1 MRWTWNPFKNGH
13 ASVNASHNPV
23 RMTWAASRVGRS
35 ISRTGVILRKQLW
48 IFPLLA
54 IAVLGLGGYFVR
66 SAIERTMKDNLQSQ
80 LQTLLGVET
89 SMLQTWFKVQEA
101 NAQAQANDAQVRGH
115 VEEILKLIDPDTP
128 LVTAETTLRSS
139 PLHKALHKELA
150 PALSTHDYYGY
161 FIANKTGTI
170 LSSDAVELI
179 GVSEGPVQIDQ
190 LVNRVFG
197 GETIVTPPVPSRA
210 LMKDETG
217 KLRSGVP
224 TMWVCAPVR
233 DASFQPIAV
242 LGLRIRPEREF
253 TRILQLGRFGD
264 SGETYAFDRTGRMV
278 SNSRFDESL
287 VLLGLIPD
295 EASSRSLL
303 NVLVRDPGGDLTAG
317 YRPTQR
323 RANLPLTRSAEEAV
337 AGRDGVDLTG
347 YRDYRGVP
355 VVGAWTF
362 LPHYQMGLT
371 TEIDRAEAFRPLSIL
386 QWTFLGLQT
395 LLALAALAIF
405 IFSIIVARMQRAAQK
420 AALET
425 QKLGQYTLEKKLGSG
440 AMGIVYKGHHA
451 VLRRPTAIKMLQ
463 VDRVNE
469 GTIERFEREVQLT
482 CQLNHP
488 NTVAIYDYGRTPEGL
503 FYYAME
509 YLDGIDLQ
517 ALVEKYGPQPE
528 GRVIRILEQICG
540 SLYEAHSL
548 GLVHR
553 DIKPANIML
562 NRRGGEPDVA
572 KVLDFGLVKA
582 VDEAKQTS
590 LTAAGSLTGTP
601 LYMSPEAIQSPNSVD
616 SRSDLYA
623 VGAVGYYLLTGK
635 PVFDAQNIV
644 ELCQR
649 HVSEIPVVPSV
660 RLGRTVSPELEAALM
675 ACLEKSRAKRPQTGR
690 DLAASLSRVP
700 TAQSWSI
707 DEADAWWGRHERS
720 VVTGKVEDGPKPPSS
735 ASITSTAS
743 YAQTIVTNE

>member
-1 MRWTWNPFKNGH
+1 MRWPWNLFKNGH
-13 ASVNASHNPV
+13 ASANASPSAV
-23 RMTWAASRVGRS
+23 RMTWATSRVGRS
-35 ISRTGVILRKQLW
+35 ISRTGLLLRKQLW
-48 IFPLLA
+48 VFPLLA
-54 IAVLGLGGYFVR
+54 IAFLGLGGFFVR
-66 SAIERTMKDNLQSQ
+66 SAIERTMKNNLGSQ

-101 NAQAQANDAQVRGH
+101 NALAQANDAQVREQI
-115 VEEILKLIDPDTP
+115 EELLKLTDPDAGE
-128 LVTAETTLRSS
+128 VTTGTLRTS
-139 PLHKALHKELA
+139 PIHKLIHKELA
-150 PALSTHDYYGY
+150 PTLSTHDYFGY
-161 FIANKTGTI
+161 FVSDKTGTI
-170 LSSDAVELI
+170 ISSDAPELI
-179 GVSEGPVQIDQ
+179 GVAERPIQIEQ
-190 LVNRVFG
+190 LVAKVLNGDTVV
-197 GETIVTPPVPSRA
+197 IPPVASRV
-210 LMKDETG
+210 LMKDENG

-233 DASFQPIAV
+233 DATFQPIAV

-253 TRILQLGRFGD
+253 TGILQLGQFGE
-264 SGETYAFDRTGRMV
+264 SGETYAFDHTGRMV

-287 VLLGLIPD
+287 ALLGLIPD
-295 EASSRSLL
+295 EAGQHSLL

-323 RANLPLTRSAEEAV
+323 RAKLPLTHMAAEAL
-337 AGRDGVDLTG
+337 AGRDGIDLEG

-355 VVGAWTF
+355 VVGAWAF
-362 LPHYQMGLT
+362 LPHYQIGIA
-371 TEIDRAEAFRPLSIL
+371 TEIDRAEAFRPLAIL
-386 QWTFLGLQT
+386 QWTFAGLQT
-395 LLALAALAIF
+395 LLALAAVAIF
-405 IFSIIVARMQRAAQK
+405 VFSIIVARMQRAAQK

-582 VDEAKQTS
+582 VDEEKQTN

-616 SRSDLYA
+616 PRSDLYA

-644 ELCQR
+644 DLCQR
-649 HVSEIPVVPSV
+649 HVTEIPVVPSV
-660 RLGRTVSPELEAALM
+660 RLGRAVSPELEAALM

-720 VVTGKVEDGPKPPSS
+720 VITGKPSDTAVPPASS
-735 ASITSTAS
+735 AITSTAS
-743 YAQTIVTNE
+743 YAQTVVTNE